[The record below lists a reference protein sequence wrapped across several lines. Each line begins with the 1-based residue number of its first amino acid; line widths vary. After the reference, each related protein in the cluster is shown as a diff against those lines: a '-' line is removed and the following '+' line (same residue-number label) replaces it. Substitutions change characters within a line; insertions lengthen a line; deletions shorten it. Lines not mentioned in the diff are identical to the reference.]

1 MAPFLIAFAAFLC
14 LTGAAFGC
22 MLMYARLPERL
33 QRDDTHNVIKLVATI
48 FVTMTSMAIGLLI
61 NSSKSTFDAID
72 HNVHAFAT
80 EMVILDRSLRAHGPD
95 TAEARAK
102 LVAYVER
109 AVSGTWPKDAS
120 GRDAEVEDEAAERQ
134 LDEVGAA
141 MRKIEATAPEDLQLK
156 AEWRQRFQKITELR
170 WALIQHWE
178 GTMPPQLIV
187 VLVGWMALIFA
198 SFAYR
203 APPNVIV
210 AGWLIAGALLISAA
224 LYLILDMDAP
234 FSGWIRVSPAALE
247 TALEHM
253 RR

>member
-1 MAPFLIAFAAFLC
+1 MAPLLIAFATFLC
-14 LTGAAFGC
+14 LTGASFGC
-22 MLMYARLPERL
+22 MLVYSRLPERL

-61 NSSKSTFDAID
+61 NSSKTTFDAID
-72 HNVHAFAT
+72 HNVHSFAT
-80 EMVILDRSLRAHGPD
+80 EIIILDRSLRAHGPD

-102 LVAYVER
+102 LASYVER
-109 AVSGTWPKDAS
+109 AVAGTWPRDAV
-120 GRDAEVEDEAAERQ
+120 GRDVTVEDEAAEAQ

-141 MRKIEATAPEDLQLK
+141 MRKIEADEPEDLQLK

-170 WALIQHWE
+170 WTLIQHWE

-187 VLVGWMALIFA
+187 VLVGWVSLIFA

-203 APPNVIV
+203 APPNVVV
-210 AGWLIAGALLISAA
+210 AVWMTAGAALISAA